1 MDFKQELIDGIAVS
15 TVMGVYTDHCIYN
28 EQQID
33 QVNPEAL
40 HGIAMKIILGFSVP
54 VELSVILTID
64 EFVANNL
71 HDANDVEQY
80 LSDLAINKISPF
92 LDSIG
97 LSEYTFEFVHTKS
110 SVILRID
117 KECLNEESNQKIE
130 SHV

>member
-1 MDFKQELIDGIAVS
+1 MDFKQELTAGVKIT
-15 TVMGVYTDHCIYN
+15 TVMGVYTNYCIYD
-28 EQQID
+28 QHKID
-33 QVNPEAL
+33 SINPENL
-40 HGIAMKIILGFSVP
+40 RGIAMKVVLHFSVP
-54 VELSVILTID
+54 VELSVILTMD

-71 HDANDVEQY
+71 HDANEVEQY

-97 LSEYTFEFVHTKS
+97 LSEYTFEFIQTES

-117 KECLNEESNQKIE
+117 KECLNEESNQKVE